1 MASIL
6 HNLTY
11 VHPATN
17 LTEETPHQIMERSTP
32 WFGIGFLNLIN
43 CFSILDAKERQID
56 VHFVS
61 STYRNRIKS
70 LAKLV
75 RDGYSFY
82 LIASESNLR
91 YFFGY
96 AGRSF
101 ERFSCGLI
109 SSDGEKSAIIVPE
122 LDRKKAVSELA
133 IEEGTIG
140 CEDSLTLGMMES
152 LKVVLPGIRFRSVS
166 KAIERLR
173 MKKDEFELRLVRNA
187 SRILVTC
194 YSMAEKLIKP
204 GVRECDV
211 ANSIKNFLLAQG
223 AKSVNF
229 CAIQS
234 GRNGAIPHLE
244 STPKRIERGDMVI
257 VDVSMTSN
265 DGYFADLTRTYSV
278 GKASSLQREIYE
290 TVKAA
295 QCVAFKEARIGT
307 PSDLVD
313 RSARRVIEEAG
324 YGKFFIHRTGHG
336 LGLDVH
342 EPPWISHGNKEKLA
356 NGMVFTIEPGIYL
369 PRKFGVRIE
378 DDVAIEDGR
387 PVMISQ
393 RLERD
398 LREI

>member
-1 MASIL
+1 
-6 HNLTY
+6 
-11 VHPATN
+11 
-17 LTEETPHQIMERSTP
+17 MERSTP

-122 LDRKKAVSELA
+122 LDRKKAEQSFAQMILSWTDNETYKPALNKAVSELA

-204 GVRECDV
+204 GVRECNV

-234 GRNGAIPHLE
+234 GRNGVIPHLE

>member
-1 MASIL
+1 
-6 HNLTY
+6 
-11 VHPATN
+11 
-17 LTEETPHQIMERSTP
+17 MERSTP

-43 CFSILDAKERQID
+43 CFSVLDAKERQID

-122 LDRKKAVSELA
+122 LDRKKAEQSFAQMILSWTDNETYKPALNKAVSELA

>member
-1 MASIL
+1 
-6 HNLTY
+6 
-11 VHPATN
+11 
-17 LTEETPHQIMERSTP
+17 MERSTP
-32 WFGIGFLNLIN
+32 WFSIGFLNLIN

-122 LDRKKAVSELA
+122 LDRKKAEQSFAQMILSWTDNETYKPALNKAVSELA

-173 MKKDEFELRLVRNA
+173 MKKDEFELRSVRNA

-290 TVKAA
+290 IVKAA

>member
-1 MASIL
+1 
-6 HNLTY
+6 
-11 VHPATN
+11 
-17 LTEETPHQIMERSTP
+17 MERSTP
-32 WFGIGFLNLIN
+32 WFSIGFLNLIN

-122 LDRKKAVSELA
+122 LDRKKAEQSFAQMILSWTDNETYKPALNKAVSELA

-173 MKKDEFELRLVRNA
+173 MKKDEFELRSVRNA

-290 TVKAA
+290 IVKAA

-378 DDVAIEDGR
+378 DDVAIEDER

>member
-1 MASIL
+1 
-6 HNLTY
+6 
-11 VHPATN
+11 
-17 LTEETPHQIMERSTP
+17 MERSTP

-122 LDRKKAVSELA
+122 LDRKKAEQSFAQMILSWTDNETYKPALNKAVSELA